1 LISTCSGDP
10 HPTKYA
16 DGTEDPIHIS
26 GILGEGNLKG
36 SKRATSFHYYP
47 ETGDIRFSNSRYPPV
62 RIGVS
67 NAAAESSSSASSAQ
81 AATTTDLT
89 WRTNGQTNRAEW
101 WDGTKWVEG
110 DWSDEYQK
118 WYAWCNGQRYYW

>member
-1 LISTCSGDP
+1 MCSGDP

-47 ETGDIRFSNSRYPPV
+47 ATGDIRFSNSRYPPV
-62 RIGVS
+62 HIGTS
-67 NAAAESSSSASSAQ
+67 NAAAESSSSASAQ

-89 WRTNGQTNRAEW
+89 WRTNEQTNRVEW

-110 DWSDEYQK
+110 DWSDEHQK
-118 WYAWCNGQRYYW
+118 WYACYNGQWYYW